1 MKFTKEMIKGSTKTL
16 VLSVLV
22 DGEKYGYQIIKA
34 IRAKSDGELNF
45 GEGSIY
51 PALHALEKNGD
62 VESRWESQENLPDR
76 KYYKITPQGLSN
88 LKSLL
93 EEWQQFVNVVGQVYT
108 PEKTSIAKML
118 NTT

>member
-1 MKFTKEMIKGSTKTL
+1 MIKGSTKTL
-16 VLSVLV
+16 VLSVLT

-62 VESRWESQENLPDR
+62 VKSRWESQENLPDR

-93 EEWQQFVNVVGQVYT
+93 QEWQQFVDVVGQVYS
-108 PEKTSIAKML
+108 PEKSTITKLL
-118 NTT
+118 NTH